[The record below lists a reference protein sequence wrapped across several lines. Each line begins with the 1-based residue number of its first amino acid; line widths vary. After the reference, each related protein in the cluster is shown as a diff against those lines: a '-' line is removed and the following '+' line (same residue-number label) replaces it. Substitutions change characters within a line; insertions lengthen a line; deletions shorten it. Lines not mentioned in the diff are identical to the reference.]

1 MFTKPLAATAAIVI
15 AATAQAQ
22 LVNGDFE
29 TAGGATV
36 FDSWDQFGLGMGNIS
51 QSTELAAS
59 GSTFS
64 AKLFGQFV
72 PGEQND
78 TGIFQI
84 IPANAGS
91 QYTAKVSVAVGS
103 ADPLGTAEIGV
114 AILIFQDAMG
124 ATLSEVV
131 QDVANSSTPANDA
144 FTEFELTGVAPA
156 GTTQVQLL
164 LLHVQLSEADGVRGG
179 ATYWDDA
186 SITEEV
192 PGAALIN
199 PSFDQTVESTAFAD
213 WDESGNVINNIEQ
226 VNIFP
231 ADGAFNFKVFG
242 QFIGADNRSEISQTF
257 DAAPG
262 DSFMGS
268 VQHAQV
274 VGDGLA
280 GGNFGYL
287 EVFFLDAGGNVI
299 GGLDTTTALPG
310 DTPSTYQTASV
321 STTPA
326 PLGTTSVQITIGLFQ
341 QGFNGGAIQYDLASL
356 VKNGNEELVT
366 NGSFEVDGGGSGIL
380 GWETE
385 GPNVF
390 VENALACDGSNNV
403 KIFGQFIS
411 EVNRTRIFQALQ
423 ANPGSEW
430 TAGIT
435 ALQDISDFLQGDNLG
450 ILRIAF
456 FDGSGNELAASE
468 LIVGDQLNP
477 FNFCQ
482 EFTLDSDPAPAGTTT
497 VRIEAILEQDAADS
511 GGSIFFDDAALFCVG
526 GDCSVNTGP
535 TACSPADITTDGD
548 NNGIPDGL
556 VTLSDFS
563 FYLTLWS
570 SGDAAADLTT
580 DGDGDGIP
588 DGLVTLSDFSFY
600 LTLWSAGCP

>member
-29 TAGGATV
+29 TAGATTV
-36 FDSWDQFGLGMGNIS
+36 FDSWDQFGLGAGNIS
-51 QSTELAAS
+51 QSTELANG
-59 GSTFS
+59 GSMFS
-64 AKLFGQFV
+64 AKMFGQFIA
-72 PGEQND
+72 GQND
-78 TGIFQI
+78 TGIFQV

-103 ADPLGTAEIGV
+103 ADPLGSDVVAV

-124 ATLSEVV
+124 VTLSEVV
-131 QDVANSSTPANDA
+131 ANVADSSTPANDM
-144 FTEFELTGVAPA
+144 FTEYEITGVAPA

-164 LLHVQLSEADGVRGG
+164 LLHIQLDNGGVRTG

-186 SITEEV
+186 SITEEA

-199 PSFDQTVESTAFAD
+199 PSFDQTVEATAFAD

-242 QFIGADNRSEISQTF
+242 QFIGPDNNSEISQTF
-257 DAAPG
+257 DAVPG
-262 DSFMGS
+262 DSFIAS

-287 EVFFLDAGGNVI
+287 DVRFLDAGGNEI
-299 GGLDTTTALPG
+299 ASDRTITAQPG
-310 DTPSTYQTASV
+310 DTPATYQTATSSAQV
-321 STTPA
+321 APA
-326 PLGTTSVQITIGLFQ
+326 GTASAQIVIGLFQ
-341 QGFNGGAIQYDLASL
+341 QGFNGGAIQYDLASF
-356 VKNGNEELVT
+356 VKNGSDELVT
-366 NGSFEVDGGGSGIL
+366 NGSFEIDGGGSGIL

-390 VENALACDGSNNV
+390 VENMLACDGSNNV

-411 EVNRTRIFQALQ
+411 EVNRTRVFQDLQ

-430 TAGIT
+430 SAGIT
-435 ALQDISDFLQGDNLG
+435 ALQDISDFLQGGNLG

-456 FDGSGNELAASE
+456 LDGTGAELAAEE
-468 LIVGDQLNP
+468 LIVGNQLNP
-477 FNFCQ
+477 LNFCE
-482 EFTLDSDPAPAGTTT
+482 EFTLNSSPAPAGTTT
-497 VRIEAILEQDAADS
+497 VRIEAIMEQDAADS

-535 TACSPADITTDGD
+535 TACSPADVTTTGTA
-548 NNGIPDGL
+548 NGIPDE
-556 VTLSDFS
+556 VVDLSDFS
-563 FYLTLWS
+563 FYLGIWGAS
-570 SGDAAADLTT
+570 DPAADLTT
-580 DGDGDGIP
+580 TGTSNGIP
-588 DGLVTLSDFSFY
+588 DGAVDLSDFSFY
-600 LTLWSAGCP
+600 LGLWGAGCP